1 MGTARPAARLLLL
14 GLALLVCG
22 AAGDRMV
29 ERAVSLGA
37 CWGAGPTLQAPSQP
51 LRRFPDP
58 HELQQGRP
66 GLGPAPLARA
76 PRLEPPA
83 SGAACRS
90 LRHYQQW
97 LLPPCSLPPSQEV
110 APQPARVQTMV
121 MVHGGRVVGV
131 MQHVQL
137 GRRFGPPEL
146 PPGAPDPAA
155 ECGQPQG
162 GLSALL
168 NWTACMVRC
177 MRSRPTATAGQ
188 MEIVQMHLARAAA
201 VVGAT
206 HGGPL
211 PGATTPGFPGAAAEE
226 QPAAMPL
233 ARPRGMP
240 LTQRW
245 QWDVNVPVPAEQQ
258 APADDDQLDSAA
270 AQQLLGT
277 EQLPAAATAE
287 AEPRAAPWW
296 WPMGHARRPARG
308 AAGGEEAA
316 EGCHCK
322 HCGCH
327 HHHHGGKHHHH
338 SHSEDGQPAPAQQ
351 LPMMMAALHDLAQQH
366 AQQAADA
373 QQAQRGHH
381 GAPRHGNRDQLL
393 PGVATPFEFI
403 AQERAQGFTDRW
415 TELQAAQHPGG

>member
-1 MGTARPAARLLLL
+1 
-14 GLALLVCG
+14 
-22 AAGDRMV
+22 
-29 ERAVSLGA
+29 
-37 CWGAGPTLQAPSQP
+37 
-51 LRRFPDP
+51 
-58 HELQQGRP
+58 
-66 GLGPAPLARA
+66 
-76 PRLEPPA
+76 
-83 SGAACRS
+83 
-90 LRHYQQW
+90 
-97 LLPPCSLPPSQEV
+97 
-110 APQPARVQTMV
+110 
-121 MVHGGRVVGV
+121 
-131 MQHVQL
+131 
-137 GRRFGPPEL
+137 
-146 PPGAPDPAA
+146 
-155 ECGQPQG
+155 
-162 GLSALL
+162 
-168 NWTACMVRC
+168 
-177 MRSRPTATAGQ
+177 

-277 EQLPAAATAE
+277 EQLPAGATAE

-415 TELQAAQHPGG
+415 TELQAAQHPAGSSMNWSLWDASGRLNWGLAAFVALAVACAGVWSAMLAHCALYRSARVNNNAAEVLAAQCYHRMASDEPEGGKGDLKPLLREGPVKGAIAAVHTKL